1 MTCWYLHVLYLQSP
15 VMSVCF
21 SKFHPHYV
29 IGGTYSGQIVI
40 WDIRSGKR
48 TPVQRSL
55 LSAGAHTHPVY
66 CLELVGSQNAHNL
79 ISVSTNGKLCS
90 WNLDNLSQPQVMMRL
105 VHSTHSYIHMFT
117 VHITCHAV

>member
-1 MTCWYLHVLYLQSP
+1 
-15 VMSVCF
+15 MSVCF

-40 WDIRSGKR
+40 WDIRTGKR

-90 WNLDNLSQPQVMMRL
+90 WNLDNLSQPQV
-105 VHSTHSYIHMFT
+105 IHVLNVIIIPRCQLNLLKLDYLLENFS
-117 VHITCHAV
+117 

>member
-1 MTCWYLHVLYLQSP
+1 
-15 VMSVCF
+15 MSVCF

-40 WDIRSGKR
+40 WDVRSGKR

-90 WNLDNLSQPQVMMRL
+90 WNLDNLSQPQVKEKSNQL
-105 VHSTHSYIHMFT
+105 IDLL
-117 VHITCHAV
+117 